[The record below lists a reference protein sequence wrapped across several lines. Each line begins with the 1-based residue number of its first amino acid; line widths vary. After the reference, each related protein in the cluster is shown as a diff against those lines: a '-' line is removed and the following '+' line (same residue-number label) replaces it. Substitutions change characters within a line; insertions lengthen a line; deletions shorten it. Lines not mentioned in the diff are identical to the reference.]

1 MTKLNEMSY
10 GELIEHVDD
19 VIRALRIKAYG
30 EGYEQG
36 RFEQRLESELDDVT
50 KETEGELP
58 QDRRDKIVEQAKKD
72 FKELTKLWGNGR
84 DGYYVGPSSHSGL
97 SKAVWYINRKSGV
110 IVVVM
115 KGWTGKRTAK
125 GIAKCLPTDCFN
137 VHIGKA
143 IALRRA
149 LGLEVPYE
157 YLNTPQPT
165 EARVGDIIQYA
176 PTFSYRV
183 DTVCGNVFDLVCIEN
198 GESYGGWV
206 SSPNE
211 YKIIDDSREGVTE

>member
-58 QDRRDKIVEQAKKD
+58 QDRRDKIVNQAKGDIELLKD
-72 FKELTKLWGNGR
+72 ERFGLYIAGN
-84 DGYYVGPSSHSGL
+84 YVCT
-97 SKAVWYINRKSGV
+97 AEF
-110 IVVVM
+110 IVN
-115 KGWTGKRTAK
+115 KDKRTIVALLRGEVTRSVRAR
-125 GIAKCLPTDCFN
+125 GIAKCSPTDCFN

-149 LGLEVPYE
+149 LGLEVPDV
-157 YLNTPQPT
+157 YLNAPQPT
-165 EARVGDIIQYA
+165 EKRIGDI
-176 PTFSYRV
+176 V
-183 DTVCGNVFDLVCIEN
+183 
-198 GESYGGWV
+198 
-206 SSPNE
+206 E
-211 YKIIDDSREGVTE
+211 YKGFAAKIMPDKNYDISRGECAETSARAILGKIVDDSREGVTE